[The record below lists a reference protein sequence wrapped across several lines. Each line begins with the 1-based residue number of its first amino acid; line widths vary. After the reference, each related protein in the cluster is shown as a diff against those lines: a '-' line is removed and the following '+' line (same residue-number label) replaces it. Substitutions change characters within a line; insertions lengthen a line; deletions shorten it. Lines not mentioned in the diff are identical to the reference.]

1 MRWIMVSPE
10 MAILRIFRTGEHR
23 KHHRE
28 EQKTLLTREGLK
40 KETRN
45 AKSDTGKLRRLPL

>member
-10 MAILRIFRTGEHR
+10 MAILRIFRKDEDR
-23 KHHRE
+23 KPRRDE
-28 EQKTLLTREGLK
+28 LKTLLPKGNLK

-45 AKSDTGKLRRLPL
+45 AKSNPGKLRRLPL